1 MTVDPNESEPD
12 YRERHMPN
20 GDPIKICK
28 TCGLAVYGMGDMY
41 DFAWYEVEDGSH
53 SCFGEDGHEHEP
65 EAS

>member
-1 MTVDPNESEPD
+1 MT
-12 YRERHMPN
+12 MPN
-20 GDPIKICK
+20 GDPIETCK

-65 EAS
+65 ETP